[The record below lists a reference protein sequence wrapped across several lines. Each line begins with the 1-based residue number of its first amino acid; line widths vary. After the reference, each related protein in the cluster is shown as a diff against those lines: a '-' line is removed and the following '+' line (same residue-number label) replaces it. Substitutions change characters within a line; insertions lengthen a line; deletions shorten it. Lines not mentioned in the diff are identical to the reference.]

1 MSSLDQLKQTFF
13 DECSEALQQI
23 ELGLPD
29 IRDGSGSEDTIN
41 AVFRGV
47 HSVKGGAGIFGFEDL
62 VRFAHVFETVLD
74 EMRSGKL
81 AATQEIVDTLLQAND
96 VLTDLISMSRSGE
109 SIPPDFGSECRAAL
123 QQILHANSGG
133 EGIADDSAAP
143 ADFEGIDFTPVQVD
157 FDEVHAE
164 QGGTEEG
171 ASISGEHEYKIVF
184 RPKPELLKKA
194 NEPLYIIR
202 ELKKLGALDLVAETD
217 RLPPLAE
224 LEADQPYLGWT
235 GTLRTT
241 ATREEVDDVFEFVVG
256 DCELEI
262 TQIDAALAPAPGAP
276 AEAASAADSSAWEGM
291 VGSVVPPDVMAE
303 KPAANIALSVIPTPV
318 VEAASSVQAAPAK
331 PSPAPMASPDTP
343 MPVASVPPSAAPPLV
358 PTLDRVEAAPAAK
371 PQAAKPA
378 AAGATTTRVELEKI
392 DRVVNMVGELV
403 IAQAMLGQVVHSLP
417 EDVSGRLVQVL
428 EEVTHHTRELKDSVM
443 SMRAQQ
449 VNAVFQRMPRLVR
462 ELAVKTAKKVKLE
475 LAGENTEVDR
485 SIIERLGDPLTHIIR
500 NSIDHGIEAPSDR
513 AAAGKAE
520 EGTIRLS
527 AEHRGGR
534 IVIEV
539 KDDGAGIN
547 SERVLQKARDRG
559 LVSAEATLS
568 DDEINNLIFLPGF
581 STAEKISD
589 ISGRG
594 VGMDVVRRNI
604 QDVGGRISLKS
615 DRGRGMTIQ
624 LALPLTLAVMDG
636 MVIRV
641 GSETYVMPMSAIVEC
656 LRPPASDIHA
666 LIGTPGMLR
675 LRGNLVPLVQLCDL
689 LDISSTASGSDERVI
704 IITDAGEGARFG
716 IVVDELCGHQQVVV
730 KSIEESYGS
739 VPGIAGAT
747 ILGNGRVA
755 FILDVEKLSDI
766 ASSNQ
771 NVQTGVA
778 RFVNGESKAAVAVG

>member
-1 MSSLDQLKQTFF
+1 MGSLDQLKQTFF

-23 ELGLPD
+23 ENGLPD
-29 IRDGSGSEDTIN
+29 IRDGAGSEDTIN
-41 AVFRGV
+41 AVFRSV

-62 VRFAHVFETVLD
+62 VKFAHVFETVLD

-81 AATQEIVDTLLQAND
+81 AATREIVDSLLQAND
-96 VLTDLISMSRSGE
+96 VLTDLIAMSRSGDA
-109 SIPPDFGSECRAAL
+109 IPLNYGSECRAAL
-123 QQILHANSGG
+123 EQILRANSSG
-133 EGIADDSAAP
+133 EQSEADDAAAP
-143 ADFEGIDFTPVQVD
+143 ADFEDLDFIPVRVGEVDAPEDVGEFEYGI
-157 FDEVHAE
+157 
-164 QGGTEEG
+164 
-171 ASISGEHEYKIVF
+171 IF
-184 RPKPELLKKA
+184 RPKPELLKNA
-194 NEPLYIIR
+194 NEPLYILR
-202 ELKKLGALDLVAETD
+202 ELRKLGTLDLVVETN
-217 RLPPLAE
+217 RLPALAE
-224 LEADQPYLGWT
+224 LEADRPYLGWT
-235 GTLRTT
+235 GTLRT
-241 ATREEVDDVFEFVVG
+241 AAKREQLDEVFEFVIG

-262 TQIDAALAPAPGAP
+262 TGRPIALQSDAADPGIE
-276 AEAASAADSSAWEGM
+276 AEAALLPAVLPLLGEDPTL
-291 VGSVVPPDVMAE
+291 VPASQPPTE
-303 KPAANIALSVIPTPV
+303 SPAPQPAMSTSPELVD
-318 VEAASSVQAAPAK
+318 ASSPARQRPAK
-331 PSPAPMASPDTP
+331 PP
-343 MPVASVPPSAAPPLV
+343 
-358 PTLDRVEAAPAAK
+358 
-371 PQAAKPA
+371 

-392 DRVVNMVGELV
+392 DRAVNMVGELV

-417 EDVSGRLVQVL
+417 EDIGNQLAQVL
-428 EEVTHHTRELKDSVM
+428 DQVVHHTRELKDSVM

-449 VNAVFQRMPRLVR
+449 VGAVFQRMPRLVR
-462 ELAVKTAKKVKLE
+462 ELATKTAKKVRLE
-475 LAGENTEVDR
+475 MVGESTEVDR

-500 NSIDHGIEAPSDR
+500 NSIDHGIELPTDR
-513 AAAGKAE
+513 AAAGKSE

-534 IVIEV
+534 IVIEIR
-539 KDDGAGIN
+539 DDGAGIN
-547 SERVLQKARDRG
+547 SERVLRKARERG
-559 LVSAEATLS
+559 LVSVDANLS

-581 STAEKISD
+581 STAEKVSD

-604 QDVGGRISLKS
+604 QDVGGRISLRS

-641 GSETYVMPMSAIVEC
+641 RQETYVMPMAAIVEC
-656 LRPPASDIHA
+656 LRPPASDVHN

-689 LDISSTASGSDERVI
+689 LDVGSTAAASEERVV
-704 IITDAGEGARFG
+704 IITDAGESTHFG

-766 ASSNQ
+766 ASTQ
-771 NVQTGVA
+771 NVQVGVA
-778 RFVNGESKAAVAVG
+778 RFSNAEPKVATAAN

>member
-81 AATQEIVDTLLQAND
+81 AATEEIVDTLLQAND
-96 VLTDLISMSRSGE
+96 VLTDLISMSRSGD

-123 QQILHANSGG
+123 QQILQANSGG
-133 EGIADDSAAP
+133 EEVDDGAAAP
-143 ADFEGIDFTPVQVD
+143 ADFEGIDFVPVQVN
-157 FDEVHAE
+157 FDEP
-164 QGGTEEG
+164 GTEEAG
-171 ASISGEHEYKIVF
+171 AGNGEHEFKIVF

-194 NEPLYIIR
+194 NEPLYVIR
-202 ELKKLGALDLVAETD
+202 ELKKLGTLDLVAELE

-224 LEADQPYLGWT
+224 LEADRPYLGWT
-235 GTLRTT
+235 GTLHTT
-241 ATREEVDDVFEFVVG
+241 ATREQIDEVFEFVVG

-262 TQIDAALAPAPGAP
+262 TEIGAAADAA
-276 AEAASAADSSAWEGM
+276 AWEGM
-291 VGSVVPPDVMAE
+291 VGSVVPPDVAGDLPNVAFAPSVVPSP
-303 KPAANIALSVIPTPV
+303 PASAAPS
-318 VEAASSVQAAPAK
+318 VEAAPDPM
-331 PSPAPMASPDTP
+331 PSPAP
-343 MPVASVPPSAAPPLV
+343 VPAAAAPAGSEQAEAAPPA
-358 PTLDRVEAAPAAK
+358 RPA
-371 PQAAKPA
+371 AAKPA

-403 IAQAMLGQVVHSLP
+403 IAQAMLGQVVHGLP

-500 NSIDHGIEAPSDR
+500 NSVDHGIEAPSDR
-513 AAAGKAE
+513 VAAGKSE

-534 IVIEV
+534 IVIEIR
-539 KDDGAGIN
+539 DDGAGIN

-559 LVSAEATLS
+559 LVSTDAALS

-615 DRGRGMTIQ
+615 DRGKGMIIQ

-689 LDISSTASGSDERVI
+689 LDIGSSASASDERVI

-766 ASSNQ
+766 ASSQ
-771 NVQTGVA
+771 NVQTGVT
-778 RFVNGESKAAVAVG
+778 RFVNGESKVAIAAN

>member
-81 AATQEIVDTLLQAND
+81 AATEEIVDTLLQAND
-96 VLTDLISMSRSGE
+96 VLTDLISMSRSGD
-109 SIPPDFGSECRAAL
+109 SIPPDFGSECRAGL
-123 QQILHANSGG
+123 QQILQANSGG
-133 EGIADDSAAP
+133 EPIDDGDAAP
-143 ADFEGIDFTPVQVD
+143 ADFEGIDFVPVQVS
-157 FDEVHAE
+157 FDEPE
-164 QGGTEEG
+164 DNG
-171 ASISGEHEYKIVF
+171 AASGEHEFKIVF

-202 ELKKLGALDLVAETD
+202 ELRKLGTLDLVAELD
-217 RLPPLAE
+217 RLPPLTE
-224 LEADQPYLGWT
+224 LEADTPYLGWT
-235 GTLRTT
+235 GTLHTP
-241 ATREEVDDVFEFVVG
+241 AGREQIDEVFEFVVG

-262 TQIDAALAPAPGAP
+262 VEVGAMP
-276 AEAASAADSSAWEGM
+276 SADQSPDGAAASSWEGM
-291 VGSVVPPDVMAE
+291 VGSVVPPDVTGDVPTMEFSPSMVPPAGP
-303 KPAANIALSVIPTPV
+303 PAAPSAYAEPTAP
-318 VEAASSVQAAPAK
+318 SAPAEI
-331 PSPAPMASPDTP
+331 PVPAMTAPALPASAPVPAVPDL
-343 MPVASVPPSAAPPLV
+343 AEAAPP
-358 PTLDRVEAAPAAK
+358 APR
-371 PQAAKPA
+371 PA
-378 AAGATTTRVELEKI
+378 AAKSAGTGATTTRVELEKI

-403 IAQAMLGQVVHSLP
+403 IAQAMLGQVVHGLP

-500 NSIDHGIEAPSDR
+500 NSVDHGIELPADR
-513 AAAGKAE
+513 AAAGKPE

-534 IVIEV
+534 IVIEIR
-539 KDDGAGIN
+539 DDGAGIN
-547 SERVLQKARDRG
+547 SDRVLQKARDRG
-559 LVSAEATLS
+559 LVSPDAVLS
-568 DDEINNLIFLPGF
+568 DEEINNLIFLPGF

-615 DRGRGMTIQ
+615 DRGKGMTIQ

-675 LRGNLVPLVQLCDL
+675 LRGNLVPLVQLCEL
-689 LDISSTASGSDERVI
+689 LDIGSSASGTDERVI

-766 ASSNQ
+766 ASSQ
-771 NVQTGVA
+771 NVQTGMT
-778 RFVNGESKAAVAVG
+778 RFVNGESKVAIAAN